1 MIKNIFDLSVTN
13 EIINR
18 INTLTP
24 SSQPLWGKMSVGQ
37 MLAHCNVT
45 YELVFDNIHKKPGA
59 FKKFILKLLVKNIV
73 VNETPYKQ
81 NNPTAPEFLVTQQKD
96 FDREKSR
103 LIAYLQRVQ
112 QLGGAHFQNKASHS
126 FGPLTTSEWNNM
138 FYKHIDHHLRQFG
151 V

>member
-126 FGPLTTSEWNNM
+126 FGPLTTGEWNNM